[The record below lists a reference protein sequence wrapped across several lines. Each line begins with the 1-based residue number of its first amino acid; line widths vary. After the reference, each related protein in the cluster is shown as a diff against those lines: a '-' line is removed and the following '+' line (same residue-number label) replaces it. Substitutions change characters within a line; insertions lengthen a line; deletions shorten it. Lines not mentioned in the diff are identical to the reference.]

1 MICNHTGSDRRTS
14 MAGSAILILMLLAP
28 INAWTAQPAGGAAE
42 ASGLAEAGTGP
53 VSRRD
58 MYVPG
63 TETLAENEMRVIS
76 LGTGMPSITRR
87 QAAASFLVQ
96 LGNGEN
102 FIFDMGTGALT
113 NLTQLQIP
121 WDTLDKVFLGHLHF
135 DHMGDLDALLI
146 VGVSHG
152 RNVPLNIWGPSGT
165 SPELGTQYAVDRLME
180 AYTWEFTSKRGYVP
194 SAGYQPLVQ
203 EFDYRETQVIYD
215 RNGVT
220 ITSFPAIH
228 VIDGPVSFALEWNGL
243 KFVYSSDTF
252 PNKWFMENSRNADIL
267 IHESFPT
274 VTQLIT
280 YNKMQPESAWPVGT
294 RVHTQPS
301 AAGKV
306 FSLLSPRMAIAFH
319 FINDVSTREQVLQE
333 IRSTYDGPLTL
344 AQDLLVWNVTRDW
357 ITVRETVGQEQTWP
371 SRSKRAN
378 AVVEP
383 EKRTPMSDW
392 LEEGRLDMQDVDAA
406 AFERLDDAS
415 RARILERL
423 PDARKQLEADQ

>member
-1 MICNHTGSDRRTS
+1 MNKNCLKLAAFLVCLAAGFPPGNTFAQDAAIENNTTS
-14 MAGSAILILMLLAP
+14 RAAHEDDPLA
-28 INAWTAQPAGGAAE
+28 
-42 ASGLAEAGTGP
+42 
-53 VSRRD
+53 RRD

-63 TETLAENEMRVIS
+63 TETLGPDEMRIIS

-102 FIFDMGTGALT
+102 FIFDMGTGSLT

-121 WDTLDKVFLGHLHF
+121 WNSLDKVFLGHLHF

-152 RNVPLNIWGPSGT
+152 RNVPLNIWGPSGKT
-165 SPELGTQYAVDRLME
+165 PELGTAYAVARLQE
-180 AYTWEFTSKRGYVP
+180 AYNWELTSKRGYVP
-194 SAGYQPLVQ
+194 GAGYQPIVH
-203 EFDYRETQVIYD
+203 EFDYSKTQVIYD
-215 RNGVT
+215 KNGVK
-220 ITSFPAIH
+220 ITSFPAVH
-228 VIDGPVSFALEWNGL
+228 VIDGPVSFSLEWNGL

-274 VTQLIT
+274 VSQLID

-294 RVHTQPS
+294 RVHTQPA

-306 FSLLSPRMAIAFH
+306 FSMLKPRMAIAYH
-319 FINDVSTREQVLQE
+319 FINEIRTNQQVLQE

-344 AQDLLVWNVTRDW
+344 AQDLLVWNVTREW

-371 SRSKRAN
+371 SKSKLEHATIDFG
-378 AVVEP
+378 
-383 EKRTPMSDW
+383 KRTKMSEW
-392 LEEGRLDMQDVDAA
+392 LDEGRLDMKDVDRAT
-406 AFERLDDAS
+406 FENLDDAT
-415 RARILERL
+415 RARILERF
-423 PDARKQLEADQ
+423 PEAKKQLESEP

>member
-1 MICNHTGSDRRTS
+1 MTYRDRLKTSIACSTLLGIMLFAPLHVWAFQADSDS
-14 MAGSAILILMLLAP
+14 SAVDALSQAGSESSP
-28 INAWTAQPAGGAAE
+28 PSQ
-42 ASGLAEAGTGP
+42 
-53 VSRRD
+53 RD

-63 TETLAENEMRVIS
+63 TESLGRQEMRVIS

-152 RNVPLNIWGPSGT
+152 RNVPLNIWGPSGII
-165 SPELGTQYAVDRLME
+165 PELGTEYAVARLLE
-180 AYTWEFTSKRGYVP
+180 AYNWELTSKRGYVP
-194 SAGYQPLVQ
+194 GAGYQPIVH
-203 EFDYRETQVIYD
+203 EFDYRKTQVVYD
-215 RNGVT
+215 ANGVK

-228 VIDGPVSFALEWNGL
+228 VIDGPVSFSLEWNSL

-274 VTQLIT
+274 VKQLID
-280 YNKMQPESAWPVGT
+280 YNKMRPESAWPVGT
-294 RVHTQPS
+294 RVHTQPA

-306 FSLLSPRMAIAFH
+306 FSLLQPRMAIAYH
-319 FINDVSTREQVLQE
+319 FVNDVSTNQQVMQE

-344 AQDLLVWNVTRDW
+344 AQDLLVWNVTKHA
-357 ITVRETVGQEQTWP
+357 ITVREAVGQEQTWP
-371 SRSKRAN
+371 SKSKLSN
-378 AVVEP
+378 ARIEP
-383 EKRTPMSDW
+383 EKRTPISKW
-392 LEEGRLDMQDVDAA
+392 LDEGRLDTRDVDVAT
-406 AFERLDDAS
+406 FERLDEPT
-415 RARILERL
+415 RARIMERF
-423 PDARKQLEADQ
+423 PDAKRQLDDE

>member
-1 MICNHTGSDRRTS
+1 MTCSTRHR
-14 MAGSAILILMLLAP
+14 AALVQSALLGIVLAVPAP
-28 INAWTAQPAGGAAE
+28 LWPSGGAAE
-42 ASGLAEAGTGP
+42 DLDP
-53 VSRRD
+53 QWRRD
-58 MYVPG
+58 MYVAG
-63 TETLAENEMRVIS
+63 TETLGEDEMRVIS

-102 FIFDMGTGALT
+102 FIFDMGTGSLS

-165 SPELGTQYAVDRLME
+165 SPELGTEYAVARLQE
-180 AYTWEFTSKRGYVP
+180 AYNWELTSKRGYVP
-194 SAGYQPLVQ
+194 GAGYQPVVH
-203 EFDYRETQVIYD
+203 EFDYRETQVIYE
-215 RNGVT
+215 RNGVR

-252 PNKWFMENSRNADIL
+252 PNKWFIENGRNADIL
-267 IHESFPT
+267 IHESFPP
-274 VTQLIT
+274 VQQLIEF
-280 YNKMQPESAWPVGT
+280 NKMQPESAWPVGT
-294 RVHTQPS
+294 RVHTQPA

-306 FSLLSPRMAIAFH
+306 FSLLRPRMAIAYH
-319 FINDVSTREQVLQE
+319 FINDVSTNERVLQE

-344 AQDLLVWNVTRDW
+344 AQDLLVWNVTRDR
-357 ITVRETVGQEQTWP
+357 ITVRETVGQQHTWP
-371 SRSKRAN
+371 SKSKLSN
-378 AVVEP
+378 ARIEP
-383 EKRTPMSDW
+383 EKRTPISQW
-392 LEEGRLDMQDVDAA
+392 LDEGRLDTRDVDAGI
-406 AFERLDDAS
+406 FERLDEAT
-415 RARILERL
+415 RARILKRF
-423 PDARKQLEADQ
+423 PDAGEQLDEEQ